1 MKITF
6 KGEQHSQCRRNLSS
20 TWWFCHIICENPVSC
35 LLCVRSS
42 QIKLGKVGHVEHS
55 YPLPTSKAFL
65 SNLPNNTKSL
75 KFIQTLQK
83 QIPSH
88 GISHTIILLLT
99 FCWQII
105 FLVIGVEVG
114 GDGGGGGRQEGEFN
128 CYYPIKMENGCC
140 EV

>member
-1 MKITF
+1 MK
-6 KGEQHSQCRRNLSS
+6 CRRNLSS

-88 GISHTIILLLT
+88 GISHTIIPLLT

-114 GDGGGGGRQEGEFN
+114 GGGGGKDRRENSTVIIQSKWKMAAVKFRGEGLSN
-128 CYYPIKMENGCC
+128 HNPA
-140 EV
+140 